1 MAKKKD
7 GQIVETATE
16 ARQGERGPSVL
27 LLLLTST
34 CLAVILLAGVW
45 YVFFRT

>member
-1 MAKKKD
+1 MAKKKN

-27 LLLLTST
+27 LLLLVST
-34 CLAVILLAGVW
+34 CLAVIVLGGVW

>member
-1 MAKKKD
+1 MAENRN
-7 GQIVETATE
+7 GRIVETATE

-27 LLLLTST
+27 NVLILSVVGAL
-34 CLAVILLAGVW
+34 ILLAIVW